1 MTEQQKALIEYTNTN
16 YIHNDKFAQL
26 GSDMLDF
33 IQKIDSNE
41 ITTTTDVDNW
51 FNG

>member
-1 MTEQQKALIEYTNTN
+1 MTEQQKALIEYTDVN

-41 ITTTTDVDNW
+41 ITTTQEVDDW